1 MARLDG
7 QAHLAGLWRAKIE
20 PVEKV
25 LLLPGLLAPP
35 AGFRSLRE
43 GLEGFGCLELAPR
56 ATPSEQLETWRA
68 EVPPGA
74 HIVAFAEASW
84 AGTQLAAHSQARSL
98 TLLSPILRVDA
109 ALRARLGALEEARR
123 RGLEAFITAARPW
136 LFGPVL
142 LEHGQEAIAAW
153 AEGLREGDLERWL
166 RDLSKLPDG
175 RKALRLL
182 RCPVLVVIGAEDV
195 FTPSRYA
202 QEVVEWVPDQRA
214 MRVSLEATGHL
225 APWENPAETLAVLSA
240 FLHDAEGFL
249 QGPPS
254 WHDGLDELPVL

>member
-1 MARLDG
+1 M
-7 QAHLAGLWRAKIE
+7 E
-20 PVEKV
+20 TVV
-25 LLLPGLLAPP
+25 LLPGLLTPP

-43 GLEGFGCLELAPR
+43 GLKGFGCLELTPHP
-56 ATPSEQLETWRA
+56 TPSEQLEAWRA
-68 EVPPGA
+68 ELPPAA

-84 AGTQLAAHSQARSL
+84 AGVQLAAQSQARSL
-98 TLLSPILRVDA
+98 SLLSPILRVDA
-109 ALRARLGALEEARR
+109 ALRARLDALEEARR
-123 RGLEAFITAARPW
+123 WGLEAFVAAAKPW

-153 AEGLREGDLERWL
+153 AEGLREGDLARWL
-166 RDLSKLPDG
+166 QAMPTLPDG
-175 RKALRLL
+175 RRALRLL

-202 QEVVEWVPDQRA
+202 QEVLGWVPEQRA
-214 MRVSLEATGHL
+214 MRVSLEASGHL
-225 APWENPAETLAVLSA
+225 APWENPGEALAVISA
-240 FLHDAEGFL
+240 FLHDAEAFL